1 MASLPPKGE
10 ELTLIR
16 FLDALDSESESAK
29 REIAR
34 PWEENIRQVQGDQWK
49 IKRAPYFLV
58 NIIKNQVK
66 RKVSAVTEMKPQIR
80 ISAQKPELTKAA
92 SVLYNATRAIFDRN
106 ETDDVFYRMCLF
118 AMTIGPGFISTM
130 YDPIEDDIALSFID
144 PRRVQI
150 DPGVT
155 SGADLRHAQYI
166 RIDTSTS
173 LAEIRKRFPG
183 RGALVQP
190 DERLSSYVEK
200 NKTSLISAAL
210 AMLPRP
216 YHPGASRKS
225 GPIPRAELRDYWIN
239 DPQINTEG
247 DLLFPGGRHVTRVG
261 NLILVDEANKN
272 WDGEW
277 PIDMFEWDVD
287 FDHPW
292 GIGEVQDLKRLQ
304 EAINRMGDSWI
315 KNLLLGSN
323 FRVIA
328 DADALDPDQWDKL
341 DNDAGLIVRK
351 KPNRQFEYQAPI
363 PADPGTPTAIQ
374 SLMQLC
380 DLLTG
385 NMDPSG
391 SRGESGPGA
400 GLEGLQSSRQVLIRS
415 VARRFESLLGRVGQK
430 LISRIF
436 QYYLSDRILFQ
447 QGPSHEWISYT
458 FERQKLLQDDEGNAR
473 PVEERSR
480 MYRDFKF
487 LVTPG
492 SSLASTRI
500 QRVMAALQLRAAT
513 GVAPSVRRI
522 LGEADLGD
530 PDELIQEGLEE
541 LSKLPTPPPPKG
553 KSGRR

>member
-1 MASLPPKGE
+1 MASLPPRGE

-16 FLDALDSESESAK
+16 FLDALDSEAEASK

-58 NIIKNQVK
+58 NIMKNQVK
-66 RKVSAVTEMKPQIR
+66 RKVSAVTEMRPQIR
-80 ISAQKPELTKAA
+80 ISAQKPGLTKAA
-92 SVLYNATRAIFDRN
+92 SVLYNATRSIFDRN

-118 AMTIGPGFISTM
+118 AMTLGPGFLSTT
-130 YDPIEDDIALSFID
+130 YDPIEDDIVVSFVD
-144 PRRVQI
+144 PRRVYI
-150 DPGVT
+150 DPGIQ

-166 RIDTSTS
+166 RIDTITS

-183 RGALVQP
+183 RGALVTP
-190 DERLSSYVEK
+190 DERLSTYEGKS
-200 NKTSLISAAL
+200 KTSLISAAL
-210 AMLPRP
+210 SMLPRP
-216 YHPGASRKS
+216 YHPGVSRKS

-239 DPQINTEG
+239 DPQINTSGE
-247 DLLFPGGRHVTRVG
+247 LLFPGGRHVIRSG
-261 NLILVDEANKN
+261 NIILVDESNQY
-272 WDGEW
+272 WDGGW

-287 FDHPW
+287 FEHPW
-292 GIGEVQDLKRLQ
+292 GIGEVQDLRRLQ

-315 KNLLLGSN
+315 KNLLLGGN

-351 KPNRQFEYQAPI
+351 KPNRQFDYQAPI
-363 PADPGTPTAIQ
+363 AADPGTPTAIQ
-374 SLMQLC
+374 ALMQLC

-385 NMDPSG
+385 NLDPSG
-391 SRGESGPGA
+391 GKGETGPGA
-400 GLEGLQSSRQVLIRS
+400 GLEGLQSSRQALIRS

-430 LISRIF
+430 IISRIF
-436 QYYLSDRILFQ
+436 QYYTSDRILFQ

-458 FERQKLLQDDEGNAR
+458 FERQKLLEDDDGNVR
-473 PVEERSR
+473 PSEERAR

-513 GVAPSVRRI
+513 GVAPSIRRV
-522 LGEADLGD
+522 LAEADLGD

-541 LSKLPTPPPPKG
+541 LAKLPPPPPPKG
-553 KSGRR
+553 KGGRK